1 MNLEQIMSR
10 RVVSVSPDDQL
21 SLIRHLFEKTG
32 FHHLLVVEENELAGI
47 ISDRDLFK
55 AISPNLGTPAETP
68 KDTATLHKRAHQIMS
83 RHPVYLKPADSVYT
97 AIDVFNEHAISGI
110 PILDDAEH
118 PVGIVSWR
126 DIMKVLAKNRPS
138 QNH

>member
-21 SLIRHLFEKTG
+21 SLIRHLFEETG

-83 RHPVYLKPADSVYT
+83 RHPVHLKPADSIYA

-110 PILDDAEH
+110 PILGDADQ

-126 DIMKVLAKNRPS
+126 DIMKVLAKNRS
-138 QNH
+138 SHHH